1 MAESSSTP
9 EEQRDDIEQPTEA
22 EEFASDL
29 TEDDEDDVDDGAESE
44 DSEDEEDMEEEPKLR
59 YRRVGAGVRDL
70 LEKDTASALRV
81 SDKFVVKQVPGIDIS
96 QYINILYVVGNGYT
110 LGSSSCA

>member
-9 EEQRDDIEQPTEA
+9 EEQHDDIEQPTDA
-22 EEFASDL
+22 EEFASDQ
-29 TEDDEDDVDDGAESE
+29 TEDDEDDLDDGAESE

-81 SDKFVVKQVPGIDIS
+81 SDKFVVKKRS
-96 QYINILYVVGNGYT
+96 RSNG
-110 LGSSSCA
+110 